1 MGNAKQGALSE
12 VDIST
17 RLRQIMAVRR
27 MSVSDLAIAAG
38 VSKSAMEKYL
48 AGPSSPRLVTLI
60 SLSKALKLSLDM
72 LVYGEIDPHEEL
84 LYGIAFQQFTS
95 VISDLKTDPS
105 IAQPF
110 LELDAGSKAFSDFV
124 RDLAYQRAVLTRA
137 TFAAERREEHHQG
150 VGIALG

>member
-105 IAQPF
+105 IARPF